1 MTPTTPSNTAIRSRR
16 VGAAWPVAVVC
27 LASLSACSML
37 QEDKVDYTSA
47 KRVSTLE
54 VPPDLTQLNRE
65 SRYAMPG
72 SIVTATGYQASAPK
86 QTVST
91 AATEVGDV
99 RIERAGNQRWIVVKR
114 PAEKLWQPVRDFWQ
128 ENGFVLIQ
136 DQEALGLMETDWAE
150 NRAKLPQD
158 FIRNALGKMLDSLY
172 STGERDKFRTR
183 IERNAAGET
192 EIYVSHRGMIEVYAD
207 KAKDTTTWQP
217 RAADTSLETE
227 FLRRLMVKLG
237 VSQEVAK
244 AQAASAPVQS
254 RARLVGAAGAPTAV
268 EVDDSFD
275 RAWRR
280 VGLALDR
287 TGFTVEDR
295 DRAKGIYFVRYVEPT
310 DPAAKEP
317 GFLSKL
323 FTSSK
328 PDAKPQQYR
337 VQLQGNDRLTTLV
350 VQNAQGGADT
360 TGTAARIMKLLADD
374 LQ

>member
-1 MTPTTPSNTAIRSRR
+1 MC
-16 VGAAWPVAVVC
+16 V
-27 LASLSACSML
+27 ASLSACSTF
-37 QEDKVDYTSA
+37 EETKVDYTSA

-54 VPPDLTQLNRE
+54 VPPDLTQLNRDA
-65 SRYAMPG
+65 RFAMPG
-72 SIVTATGYQASAPK
+72 NIVTASGYQASAPK
-86 QTVST
+86 QSVAT
-91 AATEVGDV
+91 AAAEVGDV
-99 RIERAGNQRWIVVKR
+99 RMERAGNQRWIVVKR
-114 PAEKLWQPVRDFWQ
+114 PADKLWQPIRDFWQ

-150 NRAKLPQD
+150 NRAKIPQD
-158 FIRNALGKMLDSLY
+158 FIRTALGKMFDNLY

-192 EIYVSHRGMIEVYAD
+192 EIFVSHRGMIENYTD
-207 KAKDTTTWQP
+207 KSKDSTVWQP
-217 RAADTSLETE
+217 RPTNAALEAE

-244 AQAASAPVQS
+244 AQTASAPPPA
-254 RARLVGAAGAPTAV
+254 RARLVGAAQAPSGL
-268 EVDDSFD
+268 EIDDNFD

-295 DRAKGIYFVRYVEPT
+295 DRAKGTYFVRYVA
-310 DPAAKEP
+310 PADQKAKEP
-317 GFLSKL
+317 GMLSKL
-323 FTSSK
+323 FSSSK

-337 VQLQGNDRLTTLV
+337 IQLQGANDRLTTLV
-350 VQNAQGGADT
+350 VQNAQGAADVSP
-360 TGTAARIMKLLADD
+360 TAARILALLADD